1 MRIPWTDKRQNEDI
15 LEQVGGR
22 KLRNSMVARKLRYLG
37 HIMRK
42 EDDNLEKCII
52 TGMVEGT
59 RGRGR
64 PRRAWSDDVK
74 EWTNLTA
81 EEILQLTK
89 DRAAWRRVVNRVA
102 NVRAGE

>member
-1 MRIPWTDKRQNEDI
+1 MVINQDI

-22 KLRNSMVARKLRYLG
+22 KLWNSVVIRKLRCLG
-37 HIMRK
+37 RIMRK

-64 PRRAWSDDVK
+64 PRRAWNDDVK
-74 EWTNLTA
+74 ECTNLSA
-81 EEILQLTK
+81 EELTK
-89 DRAAWRRVVNRVA
+89 DRAAWRSVVNRVA
-102 NVRAGE
+102 NHAYVRASE